1 MRHPIARTLTSLMLV
16 VVGLVMRVQAQ
27 STSVI
32 RVNIPF
38 EFSFGDHTFPAG
50 DYSLVQPLQHFVVLR
65 DSRKRTIAHVLTR
78 GIDSLTPAAATKLK
92 FDYFGGQHV
101 LTEVW
106 QEHDS
111 SGERL
116 YATKDRRNFVRGVGG
131 RSLFAMASASIQA
144 NGLPEKSTLRFAT
157 VDGRHVL
164 SHIWIESADI
174 GNEFH

>member
-1 MRHPIARTLTSLMLV
+1 MTHPIARTLTSLMLV
-16 VVGLVMRVQAQ
+16 VVGLAMRVQAQ
-27 STSVI
+27 SAVI

-50 DYSLVQPLQHFVVLR
+50 DYFLVQPRQHLVLLR
-65 DSRKRTIAHVLTR
+65 DWQKRSIAQVLTV
-78 GIDSLTPAAATKLK
+78 GICSLTPAAATKLK

-116 YATKDRRNFVRGVGG
+116 NSTRDRRNFVNHRSTATREATEG
-131 RSLFAMASASIQA
+131 RK
-144 NGLPEKSTLRFAT
+144 P
-157 VDGRHVL
+157 
-164 SHIWIESADI
+164 
-174 GNEFH
+174 